1 MSLKEKLNAD
11 FKEAM
16 KAKDKVRKDTIS
28 FVRAAIKQVEVDTRE
43 EVDDQGVAS
52 ILAKQIKMRKD
63 ALKDFEIAGR
73 DDMISEYMAEI
84 NVLME
89 YMPQQL
95 LTPDNEEALFALDLN
110 AKTCNWDFFVEHPL
124 TLITGPGGQGKTTFL
139 YALYKKHE
147 NTPEAFKHIFIV
159 PLINLTELNI
169 TDVNVD
175 ENLIERYITSRFL
188 KCTVLSALSSIL
200 ILRRWKLFVQKT
212 KRFMMI

>member
-63 ALKDFEIAGR
+63 ALKDFEVAGR
-73 DDMISEYMAEI
+73 DDMIDEYMAEI

-95 LTPDNEEALFALDLN
+95 TDEELTAIVRETAGDLGIEEGSGKASMGKLM
-110 AKTCNWDFFVEHPL
+110 
-124 TLITGPGGQGKTTFL
+124 GPVMGKVKGLADGNDVKNIVLKFL
-139 YALYKKHE
+139 G
-147 NTPEAFKHIFIV
+147 
-159 PLINLTELNI
+159 
-169 TDVNVD
+169 
-175 ENLIERYITSRFL
+175 
-188 KCTVLSALSSIL
+188 
-200 ILRRWKLFVQKT
+200 
-212 KRFMMI
+212 

>member
-95 LTPDNEEALFALDLN
+95 TNEEIMDIVKETAEQIGIEAGSGKASMGKLMGSVMPKVKGVADGN
-110 AKTCNWDFFVEHPL
+110 AVR
-124 TLITGPGGQGKTTFL
+124 QAVMQFL
-139 YALYKKHE
+139 G
-147 NTPEAFKHIFIV
+147 
-159 PLINLTELNI
+159 
-169 TDVNVD
+169 
-175 ENLIERYITSRFL
+175 
-188 KCTVLSALSSIL
+188 
-200 ILRRWKLFVQKT
+200 
-212 KRFMMI
+212 

>member
-95 LTPDNEEALFALDLN
+95 TNEEIKEIVRETAEQIGIEAGSGKAGMGKLM
-110 AKTCNWDFFVEHPL
+110 
-124 TLITGPGGQGKTTFL
+124 GPVMGKVKGLADGNDVKNIVLEFL
-139 YALYKKHE
+139 G
-147 NTPEAFKHIFIV
+147 
-159 PLINLTELNI
+159 
-169 TDVNVD
+169 
-175 ENLIERYITSRFL
+175 
-188 KCTVLSALSSIL
+188 
-200 ILRRWKLFVQKT
+200 
-212 KRFMMI
+212 